1 MKKQKDGKLVR
12 REKITALAFVSP
24 LIIGFVVFTLVCMV
38 VSFGWGFTN
47 FNPISGRMKF
57 EGFDR
62 YIELFTHP
70 TYKKAFLDSIVN
82 TLFLLLTTPL
92 CIVISVLIAALM
104 NSKKFKGKTVFRV
117 IIYLPAVTS
126 VVAVNY
132 IWRYMFEE
140 N

>member
-1 MKKQKDGKLVR
+1 MKKQKGGSLVR

-24 LIIGFVVFTLVCMV
+24 LIIGFVVFTLICMV
-38 VSFGWGFTN
+38 ISFGWSFTN

-82 TLFLLLTTPL
+82 TFGESKGGEIEYSGSIAKSVGSVPFRTEKRGGKQFIVYEKQDFGALAILLDE
-92 CIVISVLIAALM
+92 
-104 NSKKFKGKTVFRV
+104 GER
-117 IIYLPAVTS
+117 
-126 VVAVNY
+126 
-132 IWRYMFEE
+132 E
-140 N
+140 